1 MGMIVVGEAALGG
14 REVMGQDRF
23 WEGIGGGKHDV
34 WESAAQLLRAK
45 AQMKEGLVGCSQN
58 GI

>member
-1 MGMIVVGEAALGG
+1 VVGEAALGG

-34 WESAAQLLRAK
+34 WESTAQLLRAK